1 MTLTTHTLA
10 AVLEASEKP
19 LCSAQFLTDGSLSSY
34 SLFQVSSI
42 VLLFKSIVMTSVRK
56 NLLCIS

>member
-10 AVLEASEKP
+10 AVLEASEKL